1 MAERKSIK
9 RTVSARAKDDAI
21 EGSVIVA
28 GALPAPD
35 DLAKYE
41 KIIPGG
47 AGRLLEMAERRT
59 EHQQTLERESL
70 KAEIRGQKWRLAMT
84 FVLALVAGVF
94 GGVLLLNGSEIAGL
108 IIILVDAAALVG
120 VALYGDKSAQ
130 E

>member
-1 MAERKSIK
+1 MAERKTSK
-9 RTVSARAKDDAI
+9 KAVPAREKI
-21 EGSVIVA
+21 EPVEGAVIVS

-59 EHQQTLERESL
+59 EHQQKMEQESL
-70 KAEIRGQKWRLAMT
+70 QAEIRGQKWRFAMT
-84 FVLALVAGVF
+84 FVLALVAAVF
-94 GGVLLLNGSEIAGL
+94 GGILLLTGSELAGL
-108 IIILVDAAALVG
+108 IIILVDAASLVG
-120 VALYGDKSAQ
+120 ITLCGGKG

>member
-1 MAERKSIK
+1 MAERKTSK
-9 RTVSARAKDDAI
+9 KAVPAREKI
-21 EGSVIVA
+21 EPVEGAVIVA

-59 EHQQTLERESL
+59 AHQQKMEQESL
-70 KAEIRGQKWRLAMT
+70 RAEIRGQKWRFAMT
-84 FVLALVAGVF
+84 FVLALVAAVF
-94 GGVLLLNGSEIAGL
+94 GGILLLTGSELAGL
-108 IIILVDAAALVG
+108 IIILVDAASLVG
-120 VALYGDKSAQ
+120 ITLYGGKG

>member
-1 MAERKSIK
+1 MTERKTSK
-9 RTVSARAKDDAI
+9 KAVPAREKI
-21 EGSVIVA
+21 EPVEGAVIVA

-59 EHQQTLERESL
+59 EHQQKMEQESL
-70 KAEIRGQKWRLAMT
+70 RAEIRGQKCRFAMT
-84 FVLALVAGVF
+84 FVLALVAAMF
-94 GGVLLLNGSEIAGL
+94 GGILLLTGSELAGL
-108 IIILVDAAALVG
+108 IIILVDAASLVG
-120 VALYGDKSAQ
+120 ITLYGGKD

>member
-1 MAERKSIK
+1 MTERKTSK
-9 RTVSARAKDDAI
+9 KAVPAREKI
-21 EGSVIVA
+21 EPVEGAVIVA

-59 EHQQTLERESL
+59 EHQQKMEQESL
-70 KAEIRGQKWRLAMT
+70 WAEIRGQKWRFAMT
-84 FVLALVAGVF
+84 FVLALVAAMF
-94 GGVLLLNGSEIAGL
+94 GGILLLTGSELAGL
-108 IIILVDAAALVG
+108 IIILVDAASLVG
-120 VALYGDKSAQ
+120 ITLYGGKD

>member
-1 MAERKSIK
+1 MTERKTSK
-9 RTVSARAKDDAI
+9 KAVPVREKI
-21 EGSVIVA
+21 EPVEGAVIVA

-59 EHQQTLERESL
+59 EHQQKMEQESL
-70 KAEIRGQKWRLAMT
+70 RAEIRGQKWRFAMT
-84 FVLALVAGVF
+84 FILALVAGVF
-94 GGVLLLNGSEIAGL
+94 GGALLLAGSELAGL
-108 IIILVDAAALVG
+108 IIILVDAASLVG
-120 VALYGDKSAQ
+120 ITLYGGKD